1 MPMMLETGDY
11 ILSNDRAVERK
22 AISTRDIHE
31 SLRSGRLRDQLKR
44 MSSLFR
50 QPYLLIEGSTDEEFS
65 MKKLNVS
72 WNYVTKEQ
80 YQLNVR
86 RGVIELLKK
95 FPTVRV
101 IWSHNPQETVQL
113 FLSLK
118 EGQIE
123 PDLELFR
130 QSRSLAEEDLSEL
143 AATSKVKRVIDE

>member
-1 MPMMLETGDY
+1 MAAPLLPGLKKDFIIIDKREYNSQLPAELYFAGFTTVPMMLETGDY

-22 AISTRDIHE
+22 AITTRDIHE
-31 SLRSGRLRDQLKR
+31 SLRSGRLRDQLRR
-44 MSSLFR
+44 MSMIFK

-65 MKKLNVS
+65 IKKLNNS

-101 IWSHNPQETVQL
+101 LWSHNP
-113 FLSLK
+113 
-118 EGQIE
+118 
-123 PDLELFR
+123 
-130 QSRSLAEEDLSEL
+130 A
-143 AATSKVKRVIDE
+143 